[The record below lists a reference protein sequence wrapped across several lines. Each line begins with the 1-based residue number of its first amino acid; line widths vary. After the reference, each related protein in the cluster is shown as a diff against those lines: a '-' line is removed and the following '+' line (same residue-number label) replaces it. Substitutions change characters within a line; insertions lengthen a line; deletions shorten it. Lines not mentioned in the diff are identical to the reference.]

1 MDTWDDVETIR
12 LDKVMMIYFAL
23 VLATLVLERVW
34 VGRTGTMRMTEVK
47 SWRTTLMSIMFRVK
61 VFMSRLYHL

>member
-34 VGRTGTMRMTEVK
+34 VRRTGTMRMTEVK